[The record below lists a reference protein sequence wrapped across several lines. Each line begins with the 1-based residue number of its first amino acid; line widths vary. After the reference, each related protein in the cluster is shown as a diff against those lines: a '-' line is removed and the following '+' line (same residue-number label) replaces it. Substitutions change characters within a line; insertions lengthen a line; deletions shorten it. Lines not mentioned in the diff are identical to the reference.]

1 MRLKSIDSKFNAS
14 VVHLGE
20 IMKFIEDL
28 MLFIASSI
36 P

>member
-14 VVHLGE
+14 VHLGE